1 MSTLGPWVKTEYGQH
16 PLIASSQFEQDL
28 HGLCAAHYADPLGWV
43 MGAFPWGRPGP
54 LEPYREPDIWQCEF
68 LEWLGGE
75 ITSRRFDGV
84 EPVMPIRGAVSSG
97 HGIGKGA
104 LTGMLVAFIM
114 STRKDAKGV
123 ITANT
128 NTQLQDKTWAA
139 IQTWVK
145 RSLTA
150 HWFEMNQAIMYRRG
164 FREQWKCSPQ
174 TCDPDNSEAF
184 AGQHN
189 VASTSFYVND
199 EDSNVPDIIHEVQD
213 GGLSDGEPMQ
223 FLFGNPTRRRG
234 AFHDIVFGGAG
245 KHWKTWVIDA
255 RTCRFPNKA
264 KIAEDCADWGGEDS
278 DRFRVRVRGIPPKA
292 EDAQFIDSGRV
303 LAAQKRDVIALPD
316 EPLVAGCDL
325 AWGGSDA
332 NVIRFRRGR
341 DARSIPPIRIPGEL
355 TRDPSVLTN
364 RLADVLTTSYDGHK
378 VAMLFLDSAGI
389 AGAVGTRLRG
399 LGYTNL
405 LEVNFGADS
414 PESSGPNPKSR
425 YMRDFMWSQMKDW
438 LLVGAIDKSPRL
450 ESDLTGPG
458 LREDISQ
465 RIWLE
470 SKKEMRARDI
480 PSPDE
485 GDALALTFAQ
495 IVKVPGTR
503 KGASGWARESQT
515 YAR

>member
-1 MSTLGPWVKTEYGQH
+1 MLPWVKEEGRRA
-16 PLIASSQFEQDL
+16 PLTASAQFEADL
-28 HGLCAAHYADPLGWV
+28 HGLCAEHYADPLGWV
-43 MGAFPWGRPGP
+43 RGAFPWGREGP
-54 LEPYREPDIWQCEF
+54 LVAYQEPDIWQCEF

-75 ITSRRFDGV
+75 IDSRKFDGV

-114 STRKDAKGV
+114 STRRDAKGV

-145 RSLTA
+145 RGITA
-150 HWFEMNQAIMYRRG
+150 HWFEMNQAIMFRRG
-164 FREQWKCSPQ
+164 YRQQWKCSPQ

-189 VASTSFYVND
+189 VGSTSFYVND
-199 EDSNVPDIIHEVQD
+199 EDSNVPDIIHEVQE
-213 GGLSDGEPMQ
+213 GGLTDGEPMQ

-234 AFHDIVFGGAG
+234 AFHDVVFGGKGA
-245 KHWKTWVIDA
+245 HWKTWIIDA

-264 KIAEDCADWGGEDS
+264 LIAEQQADYGEDS

-303 LAAQKRDVIALPD
+303 LEAQKRQVVAFPD

-364 RLADVLTTSYDGHK
+364 RLADVLTSVYDGHK

-389 AGAVGTRLRG
+389 AGAVGTRLRA
-399 LGYTNL
+399 LGHTNL

-414 PESSGPNPKSR
+414 PDPKCR
-425 YMRDFMWSQMKDW
+425 YMRDFMWAQLKDW
-438 LLVGAIDKSPRL
+438 LLVGAIDRSPRL
-450 ESDLTGPG
+450 EADLTGPG
-458 LREDISQ
+458 IREELQQ

-470 SKKEMRARDI
+470 SKKDMKLRDV

-495 IVKVPGTR
+495 KVTVPGTR
-503 KGASGWARESQT
+503 KGASGWAKESPT
-515 YAR
+515 YTSG

>member
-1 MSTLGPWVKTEYGQH
+1 MSTPSV
-16 PLIASSQFEQDL
+16 ASPTSRDFEAELHDWCGDL
-28 HGLCAAHYADPLGWV
+28 YADPLAWV
-43 MGAFPWGRPGP
+43 RGAFPWGEDNTA
-54 LEPYREPDIWQCEF
+54 LAAYSEPDIWQCEF
-68 LEWLGGE
+68 FAWLGDE
-75 ITSRRFDGV
+75 ITARRFDGV
-84 EPVMPIRGAVSSG
+84 NAVMPIRGAVSSG

-104 LTGMLVAFIM
+104 VTGMLVAFLM
-114 STRKDAKGV
+114 STRRNAKGV

-145 RSLTA
+145 LGLTA
-150 HWFEMNQAIMYRRG
+150 HWFELNTSILYRKG

-189 VASTSFYVND
+189 VGSTSFYIND
-199 EDSNVPDIIHEVQD
+199 EDSNVPDIIHEVQE
-213 GGLSDGEPMQ
+213 GGLTDGEPMQ

-234 AFHDIVFGGAG
+234 AFYDIVFGGIG
-245 KHWKTWVIDA
+245 KRWKTWVIDA
-255 RTCRFPNKA
+255 RTCRFPNKQL
-264 KIAEDCADWGGEDS
+264 IAEQLEDYGEDS

-303 LAAQKRDVIALPD
+303 LDAQKRLVAVLPD

-341 DARSIPPIRIPGEL
+341 DARTIPPIRIPGEL

-364 RLADVLTTSYDGHK
+364 RLADVLSGRYNGER

-389 AGAVGTRLRG
+389 AGAVGTRLRV
-399 LGYTNL
+399 LGHTNL

-414 PESSGPNPKSR
+414 PNQKMR
-425 YMRDFMWSQMKDW
+425 YMRDFMWAQMKEW
-438 LLVGAIDKSPRL
+438 LLTGAIDKSSRL
-450 ESDLTGPG
+450 ESDLTAPG
-458 LREDISQ
+458 LREDLQQ

-470 SKKEMRARDI
+470 SKKEMKSRDV

-495 IVKVPGTR
+495 VVAPPKQHHTQ
-503 KGASGWARESQT
+503 GWLQNPQSWAG
-515 YAR
+515 

>member
-1 MSTLGPWVKTEYGQH
+1 MSLTPWVKGDARQVRGVSVGTSTQ
-16 PLIASSQFEQDL
+16 QFEADL
-28 HGLCAAHYADPLGWV
+28 HGLCSEHYADPLGWV
-43 MGAFPWGRPGP
+43 RGAFAWNKEGP
-54 LEPYREPDIWQCEF
+54 LVAYKEPDIWQCEF
-68 LEWLGGE
+68 LEWLGSE
-75 ITSRRFDGV
+75 IASRKFDGV
-84 EPVMPIRGAVSSG
+84 KPVMPIRGAVSSG

-145 RSLTA
+145 RGLTA

-164 FREQWKCSPQ
+164 YREQWKCSPQ

-189 VASTSFYVND
+189 VGSTSFYVND
-199 EDSNVPDIIHEVQD
+199 EDSNVPDIIHEVQE
-213 GGLSDGEPMQ
+213 GGLTDGEPMQ

-234 AFHDIVFGGAG
+234 AFYDVVFGGKG
-245 KHWKTWVIDA
+245 TRWKTWIIDA
-255 RTCRFPNKA
+255 RNCKFPNKELIEEQ
-264 KIAEDCADWGGEDS
+264 KADYGEDS

-303 LAAQKRDVIALPD
+303 LDAQKRQVVALPD

-325 AWGGSDA
+325 AWGGADA

-341 DARSIPPIRIPGEL
+341 DGRSIAPIRIPGEL

-364 RLADVLTTSYDGHK
+364 RLADVLNTTYDGHK

-389 AGAVGTRLRG
+389 AGAVGTRLRN
-399 LGYTNL
+399 LGYTNI

-414 PESSGPNPKSR
+414 PDPKCR
-425 YMRDFMWSQMKDW
+425 YMRDFMWREMKDW
-438 LLVGAIDKSPRL
+438 LLVGAIDRSPRL

-458 LREDISQ
+458 IREELQQ
-465 RIWLE
+465 RVWLE
-470 SKKEMRARDI
+470 SKKDMKARDV

-495 IVKVPGTR
+495 IVKAPGVR
-503 KGASGWARESQT
+503 KGAGWAPVSRT
-515 YAR
+515 YAG

>member
-1 MSTLGPWVKTEYGQH
+1 MSPTLGPWVKAEGRSL
-16 PLIASSQFEQDL
+16 PLSASSGFEADL
-28 HGLCAAHYADPLGWV
+28 HGLCAEHYADPLGWV
-43 MGAFPWGRPGP
+43 RGAFPWGRVGP
-54 LEPYREPDIWQCEF
+54 LEPYTEPDVWQCEF
-68 LEWLGGE
+68 LAWLGDE
-75 ITSRRFDGV
+75 ITARKFDGV
-84 EPVMPIRGAVSSG
+84 HPVMPIRGAVSSG

-114 STRKDAKGV
+114 STRRNAKGV

-139 IQTWVK
+139 IQVWMK
-145 RSLTA
+145 RALTA
-150 HWFEMNQAIMYRRG
+150 HWFEMNQAICYRRG

-189 VASTSFYVND
+189 VASTSFYIND
-199 EDSNVPDIIHEVQD
+199 EDSNVPDIIHEVQE
-213 GGLSDGEPMQ
+213 GGLTDGEPMI

-234 AFHDIVFGGAG
+234 AFHDIVFDEDKRLGS
-245 KHWKTWVIDA
+245 WKTWVIDA
-255 RTCRFPNKA
+255 RSCRHPNKGN
-264 KIAEDCADWGGEDS
+264 IEEQRVFYGEDS
-278 DRFRVRVRGIPPKA
+278 DFFRVRVRGIPPKA

-303 LAAQKRDVIALPD
+303 LEAQKRQVMALPD

-341 DARSIPPIRIPGEL
+341 DARSIAPIRIPGEL

-364 RLADVLTTSYDGHK
+364 RLADVLTSTYDGHK

-389 AGAVGTRLRG
+389 AGAVGTRLRA
-399 LGYTNL
+399 LGHTNL

-414 PESSGPNPKSR
+414 PDPKMR
-425 YMRDFMWSQMKDW
+425 YMRDFMWAAMKDW

-450 ESDLTGPG
+450 EADLTGPG
-458 LREDISQ
+458 IREELQQ

-470 SKKEMRARDI
+470 SKKDMKARGI
-480 PSPDE
+480 ESPDE
-485 GDALALTFAQ
+485 ADALALTFAQ
-495 IVKVPGTR
+495 IVKVPGQR
-503 KGASGWARESQT
+503 KGASGWAKESHEYQ
-515 YAR
+515 A